1 MVVDPE
7 GLPSRVDWLP
17 LKVHPSEAKLPQV
30 KLPLTGVTTS
40 VPPDPV
46 LAPGPL
52 PPDPPPPE
60 PPLPPVLLSTGLT
73 PAHPNPAAT
82 ANDRVTTDIR
92 LGKTRERI
100 GLLRRLGA
108 AAAGGVMPVPARFL
122 KSDYTARRLPRL

>member
-17 LKVHPSEAKLPQV
+17 LKVHPSAGKLPQV

-40 VPPDPV
+40 VPPVPV
-46 LAPGPL
+46 VAPGPP
-52 PPDPPPPE
+52 PPDPPLE

-73 PAHPNPAAT
+73 PAHPSPAAT

-92 LGKTRERI
+92 LGDTRERI
-100 GLLRRLGA
+100 GLLRRLG
-108 AAAGGVMPVPARFL
+108 
-122 KSDYTARRLPRL
+122 T